1 VILSIPVLSPVLK
14 RFLIRHIPSPGNA
27 YFKKKL
33 EPETSVWIH
42 DDEKPRCD
50 YFKLRKSF
58 YAPPSNYVKS
68 HFWPQEETYTCM
80 IISRM
85 RFYLTCKITPTLWK
99 FWNEKWLLYILR
111 NDVLCLIFKVW
122 TKWWVFWHPL
132 SQKMYMYVECLVNF
146 QYGSL

>member
-1 VILSIPVLSPVLK
+1 MILSIPVLSPVLK

-58 YAPPSNYVKS
+58 YAPPLKLCQIA
-68 HFWPQEETYTCM
+68 FLT
-80 IISRM
+80 SR
-85 RFYLTCKITPTLWK
+85 RDLYLYDHSKD
-99 FWNEKWLLYILR
+99 EILF
-111 NDVLCLIFKVW
+111 D
-122 TKWWVFWHPL
+122 
-132 SQKMYMYVECLVNF
+132 M
-146 QYGSL
+146 